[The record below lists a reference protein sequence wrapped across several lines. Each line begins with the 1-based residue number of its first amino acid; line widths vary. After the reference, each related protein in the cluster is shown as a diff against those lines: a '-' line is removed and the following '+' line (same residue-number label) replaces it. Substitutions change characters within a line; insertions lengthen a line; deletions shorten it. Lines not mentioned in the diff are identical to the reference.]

1 MICFFLFFVLFC
13 FAFVFVFC
21 FCLFVFFFFPVLF
34 VFVFSFAFFNS
45 CEYSPVIHGK
55 HDYYFPINK
64 LRLHNT
70 PNASHSMLTSG
81 CPSDFHHVQTTALH
95 AHIQWSTACTH
106 PVVHRM
112 HTSSGPPDA
121 AHPVVH
127 RMRHIRWTTSGT
139 FPDAWGCDIRWSTG
153 GQLVDHRM
161 WRSPV
166 YIRTITTRILN

>member
-1 MICFFLFFVLFC
+1 MFLFVFCFVLFC
-13 FAFVFVFC
+13 FRFLFFC
-21 FCLFVFFFFPVLF
+21 FCLFVCLFFPVLF

-81 CPSDFHHVQTTALH
+81 CPSDFHHPTYRPLH

-106 PVVHRM
+106 LVVHQ
-112 HTSSGPPDA
+112 
-121 AHPVVH
+121 
-127 RMRHIRWTTSGT
+127 MRHIQ
-139 FPDAWGCDIRWSTG
+139 WSTG
-153 GQLVDHRM
+153 CGTFGGPPRAHFPMHEDVTSGGPLVG
-161 WRSPV
+161 
-166 YIRTITTRILN
+166 N